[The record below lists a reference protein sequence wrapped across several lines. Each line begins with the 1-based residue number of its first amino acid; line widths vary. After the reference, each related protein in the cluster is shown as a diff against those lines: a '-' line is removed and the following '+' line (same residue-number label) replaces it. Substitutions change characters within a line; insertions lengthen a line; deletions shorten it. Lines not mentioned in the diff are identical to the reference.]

1 MKEAW
6 CGEWYVVYGICAYS
20 FFFFILQITGSKA
33 PQLKKLAQWLL
44 ENPMFDVDPKWAE
57 LVKERGNLPHD
68 LQKRLPPNERKKGP
82 GRPPLLSSPP
92 GQQSSVSQASS
103 LASTLPFPS
112 LASAGLSGLSAAGL
126 SPSSLLSG
134 LSLGGFDPKNNP
146 LLLPF
151 GGMPNMSAL
160 GSMSGLGNL
169 GNMSLTNSLFANL
182 AGLGLPS
189 LAGMDGS
196 ELGSSGPGTSGTG
209 KTKTRK
215 PTDSERGHSSLKPT
229 VSSSSSSIPSSA
241 LPFFFPNPG
250 LLYTPLGL
258 GGLNPFSMQPGSMS
272 SAYDSLAQQ
281 CGLLNGSLGVSGTS
295 TATLQ
300 SSSSRAGHKSGNSS
314 RPATMTSSS
323 SSSPSPSSTATN
335 HRHQRAT
342 TRDALER
349 QQQQQLQQLLL
360 PHDSHLLESLSRAT
374 SMEATLRSEKRARE
388 AERKEAADKR
398 ARDGE
403 RKESMENLSRNS
415 VTDFSTRSEE
425 RPLKKFKEG
434 ERKESAESFARY
446 FMPDTSAR
454 SEEWFSRKAKESEM
468 KEALENLCKTSVEIL
483 ARSTEEKFGKRTRDG
498 ADSGVKSSCSISPS
512 DERPAK
518 RTKEV
523 EQKEVGEE
531 KNSCPALGPDPNVD
545 CGAVDIEALLTSST
559 VSKDGATVS
568 VVTPSEEAVAPT
580 ENSTPPPVATE
591 YNSVVTSEL
600 TEDKLQAA
608 EGPGTEAVQQPSS
621 STQATPTLPLSSPP
635 PPLPAS
641 LLQSSPPV
649 PIMLPEVPEPEPES
663 EPEPSSNGCRATRS
677 GTGRRGRCT
686 KRSKQAAA
694 PSEEPETPVVE
705 RKVLRSS
712 AGRAAAAAAARAA
725 AAAAAA
731 AAAKAEEEH
740 ENSENTKDSK
750 TQESVDANCEAA
762 PSEEKAE
769 T

>member
-1 MKEAW
+1 
-6 CGEWYVVYGICAYS
+6 
-20 FFFFILQITGSKA
+20 
-33 PQLKKLAQWLL
+33 
-44 ENPMFDVDPKWAE
+44 MFDVDPKWAE

-82 GRPPLLSSPP
+82 GRPPLMSSPP
-92 GQQSSVSQASS
+92 GQQSSVSQATP

-196 ELGSSGPGTSGTG
+196 ELGSSGPSTSGTG

-215 PTDSERGHSSLKPT
+215 PTDSERGHSSSKPP

-295 TATLQ
+295 TATLP

-323 SSSPSPSSTATN
+323 SSSSSPSSTAAN

-342 TRDALER
+342 TRDSLDR
-349 QQQQQLQQLLL
+349 QQQLQQLLL
-360 PHDSHLLESLSRAT
+360 PHDTHLLESLSRAT
-374 SMEATLRSEKRARE
+374 SMEAALRNEKRARE
-388 AERKEAADKR
+388 AAEKR

-415 VTDFSTRSEE
+415 VTDFSTRSED
-425 RPLKKFKEG
+425 RPVKKFKES
-434 ERKESAESFARY
+434 ERKESAENFARH

-454 SEEWFSRKAKESEM
+454 SEEWFSRKTKESEM
-468 KEALENLCKTSVEIL
+468 KEALENLCKTSAEFL
-483 ARSTEEKFGKRTRDG
+483 ARSTEEKFGKHTRDV
-498 ADSGVKSSCSISPS
+498 ADSVVKRSRGISPS

-518 RTKEV
+518 RTRETERKEF
-523 EQKEVGEE
+523 GEE
-531 KNSCPALGPDPNVD
+531 KHSCATLVTDPNVD

-568 VVTPSEEAVAPT
+568 VVTPSEEAVAST
-580 ENSTPPPVATE
+580 DSSTPPPVATE
-591 YNSVVTSEL
+591 NNSVIMSEL
-600 TEDKLQAA
+600 TEDKLQAT
-608 EGPGTEAVQQPSS
+608 EGTEIEAVRQPTS
-621 STQATPTLPLSSPP
+621 STQATPVLPSSPSPP
-635 PPLPAS
+635 PQPAS
-641 LLQSSPPV
+641 LLHSSV
-649 PIMLPEVPEPEPES
+649 HMLPEVPEPEPEC
-663 EPEPSSNGCRATRS
+663 EPEPSSSGGRTTRS

-694 PSEEPETPVVE
+694 QSEEPDTPVVE

-731 AAAKAEEEH
+731 AAAKAEGEH
-740 ENSENTKDSK
+740 ESSENTKDSK
-750 TQESVDANCEAA
+750 KQESVDANCEAA

>member
-1 MKEAW
+1 
-6 CGEWYVVYGICAYS
+6 
-20 FFFFILQITGSKA
+20 
-33 PQLKKLAQWLL
+33 
-44 ENPMFDVDPKWAE
+44 
-57 LVKERGNLPHD
+57 
-68 LQKRLPPNERKKGP
+68 
-82 GRPPLLSSPP
+82 
-92 GQQSSVSQASS
+92 
-103 LASTLPFPS
+103 
-112 LASAGLSGLSAAGL
+112 
-126 SPSSLLSG
+126 
-134 LSLGGFDPKNNP
+134 
-146 LLLPF
+146 
-151 GGMPNMSAL
+151 
-160 GSMSGLGNL
+160 
-169 GNMSLTNSLFANL
+169 
-182 AGLGLPS
+182 
-189 LAGMDGS
+189 
-196 ELGSSGPGTSGTG
+196 
-209 KTKTRK
+209 
-215 PTDSERGHSSLKPT
+215 
-229 VSSSSSSIPSSA
+229 
-241 LPFFFPNPG
+241 
-250 LLYTPLGL
+250 
-258 GGLNPFSMQPGSMS
+258 
-272 SAYDSLAQQ
+272 
-281 CGLLNGSLGVSGTS
+281 
-295 TATLQ
+295 
-300 SSSSRAGHKSGNSS
+300 
-314 RPATMTSSS
+314 
-323 SSSPSPSSTATN
+323 
-335 HRHQRAT
+335 
-342 TRDALER
+342 
-349 QQQQQLQQLLL
+349 
-360 PHDSHLLESLSRAT
+360 
-374 SMEATLRSEKRARE
+374 MEATLRSEKRARE
-388 AERKEAADKR
+388 AERKEAAEKR

-403 RKESMENLSRNS
+403 RKESVENVSRTS

-425 RPLKKFKEG
+425 RSIKKFKEG
-434 ERKESAESFARY
+434 ERKESAENFARY

-483 ARSTEEKFGKRTRDG
+483 ARSTEEKFSKRTRDG
-498 ADSGVKSSCSISPS
+498 ADSGVKGSCSISPS

-518 RTKEV
+518 RTKEI
-523 EQKEVGEE
+523 ERKDVGEE
-531 KNSCPALGPDPNVD
+531 KSSCPALVPDPNVD

-608 EGPGTEAVQQPSS
+608 EGPETEAVQQPSS

-635 PPLPAS
+635 PSLPAS
-641 LLQSSPPV
+641 LLQSSSPPV
-649 PIMLPEVPEPEPES
+649 PIMLPEVREPEPES

-731 AAAKAEEEH
+731 AKAEEEH

>member
-1 MKEAW
+1 
-6 CGEWYVVYGICAYS
+6 
-20 FFFFILQITGSKA
+20 
-33 PQLKKLAQWLL
+33 
-44 ENPMFDVDPKWAE
+44 MFDVDPKWAE

-92 GQQSSVSQASS
+92 GQQSSVSQATS

-112 LASAGLSGLSAAGL
+112 LASAGLCGLSAAGL

-196 ELGSSGPGTSGTG
+196 ELGSSGPSTSGTG

-215 PTDSERGHSSLKPT
+215 PTDSERGHSSSKPP

-295 TATLQ
+295 TATLP

-323 SSSPSPSSTATN
+323 SSSSSPSSTAAN

-342 TRDALER
+342 TRDSLDR
-349 QQQQQLQQLLL
+349 QQQLQQLLL
-360 PHDSHLLESLSRAT
+360 PHDTHLLESLSRAT
-374 SMEATLRSEKRARE
+374 SMEAALRNEKRARE
-388 AERKEAADKR
+388 AAEKR

-415 VTDFSTRSEE
+415 VTDFSTRSEDRPVRNLKRVKE
-425 RPLKKFKEG
+425 RRVLK
-434 ERKESAESFARY
+434 
-446 FMPDTSAR
+446 T
-454 SEEWFSRKAKESEM
+454 
-468 KEALENLCKTSVEIL
+468 LH
-483 ARSTEEKFGKRTRDG
+483 
-498 ADSGVKSSCSISPS
+498 
-512 DERPAK
+512 
-518 RTKEV
+518 
-523 EQKEVGEE
+523 
-531 KNSCPALGPDPNVD
+531 
-545 CGAVDIEALLTSST
+545 
-559 VSKDGATVS
+559 
-568 VVTPSEEAVAPT
+568 
-580 ENSTPPPVATE
+580 
-591 YNSVVTSEL
+591 VTSCQTRL
-600 TEDKLQAA
+600 L
-608 EGPGTEAVQQPSS
+608 AVK
-621 STQATPTLPLSSPP
+621 
-635 PPLPAS
+635 
-641 LLQSSPPV
+641 
-649 PIMLPEVPEPEPES
+649 
-663 EPEPSSNGCRATRS
+663 NGFQE
-677 GTGRRGRCT
+677 
-686 KRSKQAAA
+686 KQ
-694 PSEEPETPVVE
+694 
-705 RKVLRSS
+705 RNLK
-712 AGRAAAAAAARAA
+712 
-725 AAAAAA
+725 
-731 AAAKAEEEH
+731 
-740 ENSENTKDSK
+740 
-750 TQESVDANCEAA
+750 
-762 PSEEKAE
+762 
-769 T
+769 